1 MASIE
6 KRIISALLAK
16 MRKRRGARMAPHGKL
31 SVDSTAV
38 VPPAR
43 LREALFSDFAA
54 VAELKRRW
62 GLGADSLEN
71 WERLWCRNPALV
83 GSGVKRPIGWVLEA
97 NGAIVA
103 YLGNISLQCRYGDR
117 TLTAVTATAF
127 VAEPPYRALA
137 VTLAAA
143 FYRQKS
149 VDLFITS
156 SAIEASGKI
165 ALAFK
170 CAALPESD
178 YDTVRFWVLRS
189 YPFAQVL
196 MNELRVSRLLLPIG
210 SILAALAI
218 RADTIIRRRWPRRS
232 AIRLAVS
239 EISLDDVG
247 DDFQTLWTEKIKEK
261 TRLYADRSA
270 ATLRWHFD
278 IPGDR
283 GRVRVLCCHKDGKLD
298 GYAVVRSEVDPR
310 AGLRTS
316 TVADMIVRQDDP
328 AVVHAL
334 LVAAY
339 EHAKNEGSEIF
350 QIQGFTCDV
359 REVFS
364 DWAPYQRKFPAHP
377 YFYKATDPVLHRVL
391 GDPKAWYAC
400 PFDGDAS
407 LVRPSYS
414 SCDSHA
420 TFQRETESTQTVV
433 AVVSESERTHVS

>member
-1 MASIE
+1 
-6 KRIISALLAK
+6 
-16 MRKRRGARMAPHGKL
+16 MAPHGEL
-31 SVDSTAV
+31 SVDSTGV

-71 WERLWCRNPALV
+71 WERLWCRNPALA

-97 NGAIVA
+97 DGAIVA

-117 TLTAVTATAF
+117 MLTAVTTTAF
-127 VAEPPYRALA
+127 VADPPYRVLA

-165 ALAFK
+165 ALAFR
-170 CAALPESD
+170 CAALPQPD
-178 YDTVRFWVLRS
+178 YDTVLFWVLRPFS
-189 YPFAQVL
+189 FAQIL
-196 MNELRVSRLLLPIG
+196 MNKLRVSRLLLPIG

-218 RADTIIRRRWPRRS
+218 MADTTIRRRQPRRS

-239 EISLDDVG
+239 EISLDAIG
-247 DDFQTLWTEKIKEK
+247 DDFQALWAEKIKEK

-270 ATLRWHFD
+270 ATLRWHFN

-283 GRVRVLCCHKDGKLD
+283 GRVRVLCCHKGGKLD

-310 AGLRTS
+310 DGLRKS

-328 AVVHAL
+328 AVIHAL

-339 EHAKNEGSEIF
+339 EHAKNDGSDILE
-350 QIQGFTCDV
+350 IQGFTADV
-359 REVFS
+359 RGVYS
-364 DWAPYQRKFPAHP
+364 DWAPYQRKFPACP

-400 PFDGDAS
+400 AFDGDAS
-407 LVRPSYS
+407 LIRPSYS
-414 SCDSHA
+414 SCDSRA
-420 TFQRETESTQTVV
+420 TFQRQAESTQTVV
-433 AVVSESERTHVS
+433 AVVPESERTQVS